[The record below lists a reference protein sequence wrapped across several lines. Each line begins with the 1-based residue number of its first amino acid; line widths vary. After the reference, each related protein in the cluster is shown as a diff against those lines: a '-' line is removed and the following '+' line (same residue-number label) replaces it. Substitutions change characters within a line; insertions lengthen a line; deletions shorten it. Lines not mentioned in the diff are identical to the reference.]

1 MRRNEMLLPLAKQTG
16 FLGQR
21 VLVRVLMNLLNNTDM
36 SSLDLSDID
45 NFKKRW
51 TREAQTAKNTSICRT
66 RSKRGQGRCLEHS
79 G

>member
-21 VLVRVLMNLLNNTDM
+21 VLVRVLMNLLNKKDM

-45 NFKKRW
+45 NFKKR
-51 TREAQTAKNTSICRT
+51 
-66 RSKRGQGRCLEHS
+66 
-79 G
+79 